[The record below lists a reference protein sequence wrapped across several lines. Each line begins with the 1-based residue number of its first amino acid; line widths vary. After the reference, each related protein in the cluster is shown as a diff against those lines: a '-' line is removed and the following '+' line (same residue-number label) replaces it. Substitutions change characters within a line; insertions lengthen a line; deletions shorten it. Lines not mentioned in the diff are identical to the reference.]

1 MKYLVNIQCPQGTVI
16 KWRVSLW
23 TAWKQ
28 DLCPIPDCLPSLQ
41 QSIRKEKR
49 GPLGDERREKGI
61 IEKKEGK
68 KRNIVPSW
76 LEMQAVV
83 KNTSSPS
90 LAHIFK
96 YIPGPHFTH
105 LNNGATIINFVEPL
119 GELNE
124 FTSSSYLVQSILP
137 IRDTYHIWQNVS

>member
-1 MKYLVNIQCPQGTVI
+1 MNCLKTRSLPNSWLSSQSPTKY
-16 KWRVSLW
+16 K
-23 TAWKQ
+23 K
-28 DLCPIPDCLPSLQ
+28 
-41 QSIRKEKR
+41 
-49 GPLGDERREKGI
+49 REKGTTRWWKKR
-61 IEKKEGK
+61 EGNNRKKEGK

-137 IRDTYHIWQNVS
+137 IHDTYHIWQNVS